1 MKNLY
6 VCDHCGQT
14 YEDYDLCY
22 ECEQSHVRSFDDYA
36 LEPELIKRYQYKP
49 GQKAPDKIIRASRR
63 YEWDEGQQNGKDV
76 YTLYVYKLVGEV
88 SPAEQEKILKENAE
102 RAEQERIAREQWWA
116 EREAKKAAEAAAEQT
131 A

>member
-14 YEDYDLCY
+14 YEDYNLCY
-22 ECEQSHVRSFDDYA
+22 ECEQSHVENFDDYA
-36 LEPELIKRYQYKP
+36 LEPELVKRYQYKP

-63 YEWDEGQQNGKDV
+63 YEWDEEQQKSEDV

-88 SPAEQEKILKENAE
+88 SPAEHEKILNENAE
-102 RAEQERIAREQWWA
+102 RTEQERIAREQWRA
-116 EREAKKAAEAAAEQT
+116 EWEAKKAAEAAEQT
-131 A
+131 T